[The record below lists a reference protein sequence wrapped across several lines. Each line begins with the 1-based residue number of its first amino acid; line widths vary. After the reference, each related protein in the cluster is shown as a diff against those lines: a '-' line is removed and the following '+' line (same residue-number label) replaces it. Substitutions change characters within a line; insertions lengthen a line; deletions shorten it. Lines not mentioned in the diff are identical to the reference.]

1 MTTFALTT
9 GASDTDIVGA
19 INYALANVNLNPNAL
34 QVNQQT
40 GVISVPNIPGTPI
53 SYLYQYLYVVY
64 ATNSSGTTGFS
75 TSPTNATYYGLRNDA
90 SNATYS
96 TNPADYI
103 WYQVSGGF
111 GTTNVLYYLVTG
123 SGNISLDI
131 ASTAPNTYWLIAPTA
146 PTPIDLTVIT
156 NVQDISGLVT
166 NGVLNADTVGTTQ
179 LVNGSVTNLKI
190 ATNAVTTAKIAA
202 GAITNSVMAA
212 NAISSTNIINYSI
225 QTIDLNTA
233 SVTSSVIADHAVGTN
248 QLNTASVTSSVI
260 ADHAVGTNQLNTA
273 SVTTNIIAPFAI
285 TTALL
290 NTASVTTAKIA
301 PNAITTAL
309 LNTASVTTN
318 IIADYA
324 VGTLQLNTASVNTS
338 KIAPFAITTAL
349 LNTASVTSNIIANYA
364 VGTGQLNTA
373 SVTSDK
379 LSNQTTISIGGSTLT
394 YSSSTV
400 NTTATYIIDTYST
413 NNNRNAKY
421 IMQVAGAS
429 NLYEACELLT
439 LGGDSAAYITS
450 TNVLSSSGPLGVFGI
465 NKAADQIQ
473 VEFTPNTTT
482 TLTLTWQ
489 RTIMNI

>member
-1 MTTFALTT
+1 MTTFALTA
-9 GASDTDIVGA
+9 GASATDVVGA

-34 QVNQQT
+34 TANQQT

-53 SYLYQYLYVVY
+53 SYLYRFLYVVY
-64 ATNSSGTTGFS
+64 ATNSSGTAGFS

-90 SNATYS
+90 SGTAYS

-103 WYQVSGGF
+103 WYQVTGGF

-123 SGNISLDI
+123 SGNISLDVT
-131 ASTAPNTYWLIAPTA
+131 STAPNTYWLVAPTA

-190 ATNAVTTAKIAA
+190 ATSAVTTAKIAA

-212 NAISSTNIINYSI
+212 NAISSTNILNYSI
-225 QTIDLNTA
+225 QTIDLNTG
-233 SVTSSVIADHAVGTN
+233 SVTSSVIADYAVGTTE
-248 QLNTASVTSSVI
+248 LNTASVT
-260 ADHAVGTNQLNTA
+260 
-273 SVTTNIIAPFAI
+273 
-285 TTALL
+285 
-290 NTASVTTAKIA
+290 
-301 PNAITTAL
+301 
-309 LNTASVTTN
+309 
-318 IIADYA
+318 
-324 VGTLQLNTASVNTS
+324 TS

-349 LNTASVTSNIIANYA
+349 LNTASVTTNIIADANVTTGKIAPFAITTALLNTGSVTTNTIANLA
-364 VGTGQLNTA
+364 VGTGQIATA
-373 SVTSDK
+373 SITSDK
-379 LSNQTTISIGGSTLT
+379 LANQTSISISGSTIT

-400 NTTATYIIDTYST
+400 NTTATYIIDNYST
-413 NNNRNAKY
+413 NANRSAKY
-421 IMQVAGAS
+421 IMQIAGAS

-439 LGGDSAAYITS
+439 LGGDSAAYITATS
-450 TNVLSSSGPLGVFGI
+450 VLTSSGSLGVFSI
-465 NKAADQIQ
+465 NKASDQVQ